1 MLRRAS
7 FTAALTLS
15 AAIILSAC
23 GGAAPATPA
32 ANSAPANGTLSTS
45 AARTPDSPASATPT
59 QAAATDCIPAEVGAA
74 GIPIT
79 DGDVIC
85 DLVRGSIADA
95 DLSIVV
101 AVPSVDGG
109 FAAAS
114 AALQAAGYTAGVL
127 SPDGSDFTNGTYTVL
142 VTAGDQAPYGPVVTY
157 AISPA

>member
-7 FTAALTLS
+7 FAATLALS
-15 AAIILSAC
+15 AAIVLSAC
-23 GGAAPATPA
+23 GGAAPAATPA
-32 ANSAPANGTLSTS
+32 AGAPANSTLSTS
-45 AARTPDSPASATPT
+45 AASTPDSPASASPA
-59 QAAATDCIPAEVGAA
+59 QGAATDCVPAEVGTA
-74 GIPIT
+74 GIPIV
-79 DGDVIC
+79 GGQVVC

-127 SPDGSDFTNGTYTVL
+127 SPDGSDFTNGTYSVL
-142 VTAGDQAPYGPVVTY
+142 VTAGEQAPYGPVVTY